1 MEYLVATDGSSE
13 SDAAVRHATRNAIAF
28 DARLTIAHVL
38 TPETE
43 LVDGRVVLPGEQ
55 TAIEEGKEVLGRARD
70 HAQSVEAELETEC
83 KLADILLTG
92 HPAQAIVD
100 HVEEEDI
107 DGIFVGHR
115 GLSADRP
122 RGVGSVAKNVLDK
135 ATVPV
140 TIIR

>member
-1 MEYLVATDGSSE
+1 MKYLVATDGSSE
-13 SDAAVRHATRNAIAF
+13 SDAAVKHATRNAVAF
-28 DARLTIAHVL
+28 DAKLTIAHVL

-55 TAIEEGKEVLGRARD
+55 TAIEEGKEVLKRALG

-83 KLADILLTG
+83 ELSDTLLTG
-92 HPAQAIVD
+92 HPAEAIVD
-100 HVEEEDI
+100 HVEQEDI
-107 DGIFVGHR
+107 DEIFIGHR
-115 GLSADRP
+115 GLSVDRA
-122 RGVGSVAKNVLDK
+122 RGVGSVAKNVIDK